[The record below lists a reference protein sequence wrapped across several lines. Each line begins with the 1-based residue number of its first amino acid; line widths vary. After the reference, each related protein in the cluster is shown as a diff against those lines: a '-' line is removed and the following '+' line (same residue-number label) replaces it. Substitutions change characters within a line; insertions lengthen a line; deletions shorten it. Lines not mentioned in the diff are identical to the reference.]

1 MRNLVTVLV
10 AGLVLASCVPP
21 SEGGTAEPS
30 LLTAVK
36 AVGDCNGNGPN
47 PPQVSFTSPTPGAT
61 LSGTV
66 TLSVNATDD
75 EQVSQ
80 VSFFLD
86 NRLLFTDGTAPYEL
100 IWDSANQ
107 ANGPGVFI
115 AMAQDS
121 NCTWTQTAPVEVTFA
136 NAGNATYDATLKA
149 PACAAVGSRCD
160 SGHLLNGRGTIRN
173 IPELHQPNIVSGYCP
188 DGTTAGLSGND
199 LSLERLVVSRTD
211 GTALAAGKEVTVQ
224 AVVRPASYFDES
236 LDLYVAPDVSNPT
249 WTLID
254 SLPSPR
260 GPEAKTLTTTY
271 LLPAGGRQILR
282 GVFRSGSMASQAPP
296 VPCQSSNQSGVSDND
311 DLVLAVGQETDTTS
325 PVVAITS
332 PAEGTT
338 LERGVTV
345 TVEASDNFGVQRV
358 ELYDG
363 ATLLGTD
370 SRAPYSVS
378 WATRTVPNGP
388 HTLTARAYDA
398 AGNVSTSVPVQVL
411 IDNDYVPPQVALIT
425 PMEGA
430 TVSQTVLLEAS
441 ASDDR
446 GVAYVAFRVD
456 GILIESSSTPPY
468 TVNWNTREGSS
479 KVSNGSHVLSV
490 TAHDTGGN
498 VSLSSTVNVVVDNN
512 YVLPQVTLTSPAN
525 GAAVSG
531 IVLLEATASD
541 DQSVAEVAFY
551 VGGTLIGSDTT
562 APYAL
567 SWDSAQVYSGGHSLV
582 AMARDAVGN
591 QKWSEGVSVQVSNPV
606 SARYDTALRVPRCDG
621 VAALCDSRT
630 LVQGRARSSGYW
642 GVREQN
648 TPNTLDGCL
657 DGTYGTDE
665 YEETIHRVRV
675 FREDGTPLATGK
687 RVRIE
692 VDVFASTYSFSMDK
706 LDLYYTANATGAP
719 VWTYLTTVLPTAK
732 GAQTLSAEY
741 VLPTGGLQAVR
752 AVFGAYSTLEPC
764 AQGWPVTERDD
775 LVFPVGPREA
785 DIVPPDEV
793 VITAPAAGATVTGTV
808 PVTVSARDNLG
819 VVAVDF
825 LDGQTLLGTD
835 TQPPYSVSWNSRN
848 GPNGSRTLTARARDL
863 AGNEVTAQPVTV
875 TAANDLSVPLVALTA
890 PSDGAW
896 LSAPVTL
903 TVDATDPEGVTR
915 VEFYKGSMLLGSD
928 SSAPFSYLWN
938 TQNEYVGEYVL
949 TARAY
954 DVAGN
959 VGTSAQVRVRVSPE
973 FTPPSVSL
981 TAPASGAR
989 ISKTVTLTANAT
1001 DASGVSRV
1009 EFLLDGT
1016 VLGNDGSAPYSYSWN
1031 TLTAAE
1037 GSHVLSVR
1045 ATDSYG
1051 NTATSTVVEVT
1062 VDNAGPVVV
1071 ITSPASG
1078 STVTGVVPLLADAT
1092 DGAGVTQV
1100 DFYVDGRLLVSDTT
1114 APFGVDWDTRFFSNG
1129 THTVNTRSRDGMNN
1143 EVWGTQMSVTTNQP
1157 GGAAYDSALRVPK
1170 CATPG
1175 SICDTTGLV
1184 KGRSTGEPY
1193 GGPNTLN
1200 AACADGSSY
1209 LGPQL
1214 TRIKLSS
1221 ADGARFA
1228 QGGRVLLEVYLNA
1241 SSLTDELDLFFTGNA
1256 TSPSWTYLTT
1266 LKPGATGDQL
1276 LSTEYVLPMGG
1287 LQAVRARYRTASSP
1301 KSACGTGAHD
1311 HDDMVFV
1318 VEVGPT
1324 VALTAPSSNAYVTGV
1339 VPLAAT
1345 ATGTQGVARVDF
1357 YVDGTLIGTDT
1368 SAPYELSW
1376 DSTGVAEGAHSLNAK
1391 AYGTDG
1397 IPTTSPAVVA
1407 YIDNTP
1413 PDAAA
1418 LTSPVQGRVVGGN
1431 VLLEATASDTVGVA
1445 RVEFHADGTLI
1456 GTDST
1461 APYATFWNTSGA
1473 GEGAH
1478 PLTVKAFDGAG
1489 NVRSSDGV
1497 WVTVDNTAPA
1507 TAITAPAQNAL
1518 VGGSVQV
1525 TATASDTNGVAK
1537 VELYVDGTLI
1547 GNDTSEPYQMGWN
1560 TSGGVEGA
1568 HTLTLKAYD
1577 TAGNAGTSAAVMVN
1591 LDSTLPDAALTSPA
1605 QGTWHRGT
1613 LALEA
1618 TASDAHGV
1626 ARVEFYDGTTLL
1638 GTDSTSPYTLSWNTV
1653 SAAVTN
1659 GAHTLKVKAFDLA
1672 GNVRTSAGVGV
1683 TIDNTAPTA
1692 GVSTPAYGAHVRGI
1706 VSFTAIAS
1714 DNLGVER
1721 VEFYDG
1727 ATLLGT
1733 VYTEPYVVDW
1743 DTTLV
1748 PDGHHNLVAKVFDRV
1763 GHVRSSAE
1771 QPVAVDNSAPV
1782 TAISAPARNAQ
1793 VRGSVPV
1800 SATASDNLGVVKVE
1814 FFANGT
1820 LLGTLTTAPYV
1831 VAWNST
1837 GVVDGTHTLTSKAYD
1852 NAGNVTVSPAVL
1864 VEVDNTLPDAALASP
1879 APGMFLRGS
1888 ATLEATASDTGGVA
1902 RVDFY
1907 ADGTLIGTDTTAP
1920 YTASWSTAGV
1930 ADGAHTL
1937 TVKATDGAGNARTS
1951 AGVAVTVDN
1960 TAPVTAISA
1969 PAQNA
1974 SVQGT
1979 VPVSATASDAGGVAR
1994 VEFYAGQTLL
2004 GTASVAP
2011 YGVSWDTT
2019 ALATGTVVTLTT
2031 RAYDLAGNVT
2041 VSASRTVTVDHT
2053 APTVAITSP
2062 ANGTSFSFL
2071 TFSTTIQASAS
2082 DNRGVTQVV
2091 FYDGASVIGTDTTAP
2106 YSVTWNLGSV
2116 PKGTHTLTAKAYD
2129 AAGNVTTSA
2138 PVSVKVN

>member
-1 MRNLVTVLV
+1 M
-10 AGLVLASCVPP
+10 
-21 SEGGTAEPS
+21 
-30 LLTAVK
+30 
-36 AVGDCNGNGPN
+36 
-47 PPQVSFTSPTPGAT
+47 
-61 LSGTV
+61 
-66 TLSVNATDD
+66 
-75 EQVSQ
+75 
-80 VSFFLD
+80 
-86 NRLLFTDGTAPYEL
+86 
-100 IWDSANQ
+100 W
-107 ANGPGVFI
+107 
-115 AMAQDS
+115 
-121 NCTWTQTAPVEVTFA
+121 
-136 NAGNATYDATLKA
+136 
-149 PACAAVGSRCD
+149 
-160 SGHLLNGRGTIRN
+160 
-173 IPELHQPNIVSGYCP
+173 
-188 DGTTAGLSGND
+188 
-199 LSLERLVVSRTD
+199 
-211 GTALAAGKEVTVQ
+211 
-224 AVVRPASYFDES
+224 
-236 LDLYVAPDVSNPT
+236 
-249 WTLID
+249 
-254 SLPSPR
+254 
-260 GPEAKTLTTTY
+260 
-271 LLPAGGRQILR
+271 
-282 GVFRSGSMASQAPP
+282 
-296 VPCQSSNQSGVSDND
+296 VSDND
-311 DLVLAVGQETDTTS
+311 DLVLAVGQETDATP

-332 PAEGTT
+332 PAEGAT
-338 LERGVTV
+338 LERVVTV

-363 ATLLGTD
+363 ATLIGTD

-378 WATRTVPNGP
+378 WATRTVSNGP

-398 AGNVSTSVPVQVL
+398 AGNVSTSAPVQVL
-411 IDNDYVPPQVALIT
+411 IDNDYVPPQVAFIT
-425 PMEGA
+425 PMDGA

-446 GVAYVAFRVD
+446 GVTYVAFWVD
-456 GILIESSSTPPY
+456 DILIDSSAPPY
-468 TVNWNTREGSS
+468 TVSWNTREGSS
-479 KVSNGSHVLSV
+479 KVSNGPHVLSV
-490 TAHDTGGN
+490 RAYDMGGN
-498 VSLSSTVNVVVDNN
+498 ASFSSTVNVVVDNN
-512 YVLPQVTLTSPAN
+512 YVLPQVVLTSPAN
-525 GAAVSG
+525 GAALSG
-531 IVLLEATASD
+531 LVPLEATASD
-541 DQSVAEVAFY
+541 DQSVAEVSFY
-551 VGGTLIGSDTT
+551 VDGVLIGSDTT

-567 SWDSAQVYSGGHSLV
+567 SWDSTQVFSGGHSLS

-606 SARYDTALRVPRCDG
+606 SARYDSALRVPRCDG

-630 LVQGRARSSGYW
+630 LVRGRARPSGYR

-657 DGTYGTDE
+657 DGMYGTDE
-665 YEETIHRVRV
+665 YEETIHRLRV
-675 FREDGTPLATGK
+675 FREDGTPMATGK

-719 VWTYLTTVLPTAK
+719 AWTYLTTVLPTAK

-752 AVFGAYSTLEPC
+752 AVFGTYSILEPC

-785 DIVPPDEV
+785 DTVPPDEV
-793 VITAPAAGATVTGTV
+793 VLTAPAAGATVTGTV

-863 AGNEVTAQPVTV
+863 AGNEVTSQPLTV
-875 TAANDLSVPLVALTA
+875 TAHNDLSVPVVALTA
-890 PSDGAW
+890 PSDGAQ
-896 LSAPVTL
+896 LTASVTL
-903 TVDATDPEGVTR
+903 TVNATDPEGVTR
-915 VEFYKGSMLLGSD
+915 VEFYRNSMLLGSD

-938 TQNEYVGEYVL
+938 TQNEYVGDYVL

-954 DVAGN
+954 DAAGN
-959 VGTSAQVRVRVSPE
+959 VGTSAQVRVRYSPE

-989 ISKTVTLTANAT
+989 ISKTVTISANAS

-1016 VLGNDGSAPYSYSWN
+1016 VLERDYSAPYSYSWN
-1031 TLTAAE
+1031 TLSAAE

-1045 ATDSYG
+1045 AMDTYY
-1051 NTATSTVVEVT
+1051 NTATSTGVAVT
-1062 VDNAGPVVV
+1062 VDNAGPAVV

-1078 STVTGVVPLLADAT
+1078 STVTGVVPLLAEAT
-1092 DGAGVTQV
+1092 DGAGVAQV

-1114 APFGVDWDTRFFSNG
+1114 APFGTDWDTRFFSNG

-1143 EVWGTQMSVTTNQP
+1143 EVWGTQMIVTTDQP
-1157 GGAAYDSALRVPK
+1157 GGAAYDSVLRVPK
-1170 CATPG
+1170 CATPD
-1175 SICDTTGLV
+1175 SVCDTTGLV
-1184 KGRSTGEPY
+1184 KGRSAGEPY

-1221 ADGARFA
+1221 VDGERFA
-1228 QGGRVLLEVYLNA
+1228 QGGRVQLEVYLNA
-1241 SSLTDELDLFFTGNA
+1241 SSLADELDLFSTGNA

-1266 LKPGATGDQL
+1266 LKPGATGDQV
-1276 LSTEYVLPMGG
+1276 LSMEYTLPMGG
-1287 LQAVRARYRTASSP
+1287 LQAVRARYRTGSSP
-1301 KSACGTGAHD
+1301 KTACGTGGHD
-1311 HDDMVFV
+1311 HDDVAFAV
-1318 VEVGPT
+1318 GVGPT

-1339 VPLAAT
+1339 VPLAAM
-1345 ATGTQGVARVDF
+1345 ATGSQGVARVDF
-1357 YVDGTLIGTDT
+1357 YVDGTLLGTDT

-1397 IPTTSPAVVA
+1397 IPTTSPAVVV
-1407 YIDNTP
+1407 YIDSTP
-1413 PDAAA
+1413 PDAAV

-1431 VLLEATASDTVGVA
+1431 VLLEATASDNVGVA

-1461 APYATFWNTSGA
+1461 SPHATFWNTSGV

-1478 PLTVKAFDGAG
+1478 TLTVKAFDGAG

-1507 TAITAPAQNAL
+1507 TAITAPARNAL

-1547 GNDTSEPYQMGWN
+1547 GTDTSEPYQVGWN
-1560 TSGGVEGA
+1560 TSGVVEGA

-1577 TAGNAGTSAAVMVN
+1577 TAGNAATSSPVVVT
-1591 LDSTLPDAALTSPA
+1591 LDSTLPDVALTSPGP
-1605 QGTWHRGT
+1605 GTYHRGT
-1613 LALEA
+1613 VELAA
-1618 TASDAHGV
+1618 TASDNQGV
-1626 ARVEFYDGTTLL
+1626 ARVEFYVEAYNEDALL
-1638 GTDSTSPYTLSWNTV
+1638 GTDSTAPYTLSWNTLAT
-1653 SAAVTN
+1653 STYN
-1659 GAHTLKVKAFDLA
+1659 GANTLKVKAFDIA
-1672 GNVRTSAGVGV
+1672 GNVRTSARVVV

-1706 VSFTAIAS
+1706 VPFTAIARDS
-1714 DNLGVER
+1714 LGVER
-1721 VEFYDG
+1721 VEFYDNG
-1727 ATLLGT
+1727 TLLGT
-1733 VYTEPYVVDW
+1733 DFTEPYVVDW

-1748 PDGHHNLVAKVFDRV
+1748 LDGHHNLVAKVFDIA
-1763 GHVRSSAE
+1763 GNMRSSAQ
-1771 QPVAVDNSAPV
+1771 QPVAVDNSAPM
-1782 TAISAPARNAQ
+1782 TALSAPAQNAQ

-1814 FFANGT
+1814 FFADGT

-1831 VAWNST
+1831 VGWNST
-1837 GVVDGTHTLTSKAYD
+1837 GVADGVHTLITQAYD
-1852 NAGNVTVSPAVL
+1852 KAGNVTTSAAVQ
-1864 VEVDNTLPDAALASP
+1864 VEVDNTLPDVALASP
-1879 APGMFLRGS
+1879 VPGTFLGGT
-1888 ATLEATASDTGGVA
+1888 AALEATASDSGSVA

-1907 ADGTLIGTDTTAP
+1907 ADGTLLGTDTSAP
-1920 YTASWSTAGV
+1920 YTLSWSTAGV

-1937 TVKATDGAGNARTS
+1937 TVKATDGAGNARAS
-1951 AGVAVTVDN
+1951 AEVAVTVDN
-1960 TAPVTAISA
+1960 TAPVTALSA
-1969 PAQNA
+1969 PAQNG
-1974 SVQGT
+1974 SVRGT
-1979 VPVSATASDAGGVAR
+1979 VPVSATASDAGGVER
-1994 VEFYAGQTLL
+1994 VEFYADGALL
-2004 GTASVAP
+2004 GTASVVP

-2019 ALATGTVVTLTT
+2019 ALSTGSTVTLTT
-2031 RAYDLAGNVT
+2031 RAYDLAGNVS

-2071 TFSTTIQASAS
+2071 TFSTTLQASAS

-2106 YSVTWNLGSV
+2106 YSVSWSLGGV
-2116 PKGTHTLTAKAYD
+2116 PKGTHTLTARAYD